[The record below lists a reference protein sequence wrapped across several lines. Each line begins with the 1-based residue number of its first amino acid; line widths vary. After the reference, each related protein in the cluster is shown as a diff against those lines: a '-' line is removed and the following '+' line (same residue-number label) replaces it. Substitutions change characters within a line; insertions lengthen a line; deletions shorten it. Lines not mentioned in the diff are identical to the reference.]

1 MGPYRPDRPWVSY
14 SRSNPALKHYL
25 HNSKML
31 IITNSQLIFHDAIKK
46 LLLLLSIFHTFSI
59 LNLHQHKRHVGARL
73 YSANTRQTLIT
84 ETCSRPHP
92 SPRHQD
98 GKKDITWRVQNRQPT
113 QCATVCLCMHLCMC
127 ARACTSDTSTN
138 NHCNAYIKLRDWGGG
153 KGPKALLPR
162 LQSREERGAQCR
174 TNRVE

>member
-25 HNSKML
+25 HNSNML

-98 GKKDITWRVQNRQPT
+98 GKKMINYHMRSANRELGQCHVWTLHALSCLHQNRQHS
-113 QCATVCLCMHLCMC
+113 MHRVLF
-127 ARACTSDTSTN
+127 AGSVSRKCTIT
-138 NHCNAYIKLRDWGGG
+138 C
-153 KGPKALLPR
+153 
-162 LQSREERGAQCR
+162 
-174 TNRVE
+174 